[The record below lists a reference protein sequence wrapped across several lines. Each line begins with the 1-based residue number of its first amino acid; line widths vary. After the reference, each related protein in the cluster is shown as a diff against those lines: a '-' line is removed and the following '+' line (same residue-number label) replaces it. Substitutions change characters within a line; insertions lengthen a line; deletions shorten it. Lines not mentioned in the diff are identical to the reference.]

1 MRTPKRNEMGR
12 TEKIVLTEK
21 QERWLAKHFKHTKN
35 DECAARLGISPRSVV
50 RIARSMGLTKS
61 RQFMVK
67 CQRATADAAARSH
80 ILNGTYPPKGF
91 RIPNSEAGQF
101 KPGVTSKE
109 RIGDRR
115 ESERLRK
122 SAESRRKTIADEKR
136 RILFGFEQKTRL
148 KLFSNPKK
156 HQYRYALRQRGY
168 LIERGGIDAKV
179 VAETNRSAK
188 VEANAR
194 KYGIRVIE

>member
-1 MRTPKRNEMGR
+1 MGR
-12 TEKIVLTEK
+12 TEKIILTER
-21 QERWLAKHFKHTKN
+21 QERWLARHFKHTKN
-35 DECAARLGISPRSVV
+35 DECASRLGISPRSVV
-50 RIARSMGLTKS
+50 RIARSMGLSKS

-67 CQRATADAAARSH
+67 CQRATANAAARSH
-80 ILNGTYPPKGF
+80 IMHGTYPPKGF

-101 KPGVTSKE
+101 KSGISNKDRLGVK
-109 RIGDRR
+109 R

-136 RILFGFEQKTRL
+136 RILFGFDQKTKL

-168 LIERGGIDAKV
+168 LIARGGSDAKV
-179 VAETNRSAK
+179 VAETTRSPK